1 MAWLERICDA
11 ALSAVDRLHIF
22 RRSQLDEWHDTQ
34 RDAEDAVSKLRE
46 QNARDIEHMS
56 PDEKARLPNR
66 LEEIYL
72 GRNGGR
78 HG

>member
-1 MAWLERICDA
+1 MAWLERLCDA
-11 ALSAVDRLHIF
+11 ALDVADRLHIF
-22 RRSQLDEWHDTQ
+22 RRGQLDEWQYAQHE
-34 RDAEDAVSKLRE
+34 AEDAVSKLRE
-46 QNARDIEHMS
+46 ANARDIEHMS

>member
-1 MAWLERICDA
+1 MAWFERLCDA
-11 ALSAVDRLHIF
+11 ALEAADRLHIF
-22 RRSQLDEWHDTQ
+22 RRDQIDEWQHAQ
-34 RDAEDAVSKLRE
+34 HEGEDAVSKLRE

-56 PDEKARLPNR
+56 PDEKAGLPNR